1 MYRYKIFGLVVE
13 SEIGLDILRTEAD
26 PSRVADI
33 TFKLG
38 DIEYQIR
45 PMMEASPHF
54 DYENENGVLMV
65 WPGVA
70 GFCIHSPNSVT
81 VQPYPTAPENYLAF
95 PILGPVMAW
104 ILHIREIMTLH
115 ASAVRWRGLTVA
127 FLGDKMAGKSTT
139 AAAFIRNGG
148 ELITDDLLAFDM
160 LDPQTPLIQPT
171 FAQLKL
177 TDQSADSIE
186 LSGSEKLPLVFEG
199 FTKRQVRLQRMHATP
214 VTCDALFVLKRGGT
228 APAIKWYNGGD
239 RLQALMRYS
248 YNVRFANAPLHLQAR
263 ARHFR
268 QCAELSKVLKI
279 GELSIPPHLD
289 RLQETVEHVGLT
301 LKKLS

>member
-1 MYRYKIFGLVVE
+1 MYRYRIFGLVVE
-13 SEIGLDILRTEAD
+13 SEIGLDILRAEEKSNRRAD
-26 PSRVADI
+26 L

-38 DIEYQIR
+38 DIGCDIQ

-54 DYENENGVLMV
+54 DYEAEDGVLMV

-70 GFCIHSPNSVT
+70 GFCIHSPRFVT
-81 VQPYPTAPENYLAF
+81 VQPYPTAPESYLAF

-115 ASAVRWRGLTVA
+115 ASAVRWRGLTIG

-139 AAAFIRNGG
+139 AAAFIENNA

-160 LDPQTPLIQPT
+160 SDAQNPLIQPT
-171 FAQLKL
+171 FAQIKL
-177 TDQSADSIE
+177 TDLSANSVV
-186 LSGSEKLPLVFEG
+186 LSGSEKLPLIFDG
-199 FTKRQVRLQRMHATP
+199 FGKRQVRLKSMQLTP
-214 VTCDALFVLKRGGT
+214 VTCDAIFVLKREGT
-228 APAIKWYNGGD
+228 TPAIRWYDGGD

-248 YNVRFANAPLHLQAR
+248 YNVRFANAPLLLQAR

-279 GELSIPPHLD
+279 GELSIPSHLD
-289 RLQETVEHVGLT
+289 RLQETVEHVGQT
-301 LKKLS
+301 LRNLS